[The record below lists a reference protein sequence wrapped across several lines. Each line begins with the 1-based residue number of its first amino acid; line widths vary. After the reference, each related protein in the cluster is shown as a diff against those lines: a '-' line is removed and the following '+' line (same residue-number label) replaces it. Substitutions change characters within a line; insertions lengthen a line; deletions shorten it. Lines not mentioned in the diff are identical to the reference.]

1 MEYDSLFVDESLPK
15 MLTRD
20 EVITLYKQMEQGNM
34 EARKKLI
41 SCNIKLVIKRVMSN
55 FMSVDYDKKELVSV
69 GCVGLIKAVDTYDIS
84 RGYEFSTYIGK
95 CIDNE
100 IKMFLR
106 KLNKYSGILS
116 LDDTLF
122 VMDNDDDMKLKDCI
136 KSRDIDMEEEYIEK
150 DLSIIELQLLQQSME
165 CLNERD
171 RKIVMLYFGFY
182 NNKRYEQ
189 QEIAD
194 MFEISQSQTSKIIN
208 CSLRKIKARMEW
220 LGNLDKKVSDNI
232 LKRSKNK

>member
-1 MEYDSLFVDESLPK
+1 MEYDSLFVSESLPK

-20 EVITLYKQMEQGNM
+20 EVSILYKQMEQGNM
-34 EARKKLI
+34 EARRKLI

-84 RGYEFSTYIGK
+84 RGYEFSTYICK

-116 LDDTLF
+116 LDDVLYGSEK
-122 VMDNDDDMKLKDCI
+122 DDDIKLKDCI

-165 CLNERD
+165 CLSERD
-171 RKIVMLYFGFY
+171 REIVMLYFGFY
-182 NNKRYEQ
+182 NNKRYDQ

-194 MFEISQSQTSKIIN
+194 MFGISQSQTSRIIN
-208 CSLRKIKARMEW
+208 CSLKKIKAKME
-220 LGNLDKKVSDNI
+220 LFGNLDKNVSDNI